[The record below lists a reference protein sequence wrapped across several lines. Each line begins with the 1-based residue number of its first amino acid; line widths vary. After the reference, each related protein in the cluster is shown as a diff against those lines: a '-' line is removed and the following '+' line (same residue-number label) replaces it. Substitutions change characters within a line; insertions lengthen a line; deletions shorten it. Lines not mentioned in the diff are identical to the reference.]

1 MGSSSESAARV
12 GQPVRTTHSAV
23 RRRMSG
29 SFQIDTTANPMAKL
43 AAQGGNGFTWVAM
56 EPLPGW
62 GNGKWD
68 LVGENMHILSVGLGP
83 GETTQMEPGSMMF
96 MGADVEASVN
106 CDGCLARCVGGE
118 ACAAMIYEN
127 KGAAPTYVG
136 MTPPVPADVVALDM
150 AQYDKISARSG
161 AYMASVGA
169 AQPSFELDCC
179 TPTCC
184 CAGFGCVR
192 QTISA
197 DGQGG
202 TAFINATGTVE
213 RKTLE
218 PGETLV
224 IDSNSLV
231 AWHGAALGVRPAG
244 SCMACCCNGE
254 GCCNT
259 TVTGPGTAWVQSM
272 PWAQYKA
279 KMGVTIKL
287 DKAGNVV
294 AAGAPPSAELHRE

>member
-1 MGSSSESAARV
+1 MPTR
-12 GQPVRTTHSAV
+12 
-23 RRRMSG
+23 
-29 SFQIDTTANPMAKL
+29 
-43 AAQGGNGFTWVAM
+43 
-56 EPLPGW
+56 
-62 GNGKWD
+62 
-68 LVGENMHILSVGLGP
+68 
-83 GETTQMEPGSMMF
+83 
-96 MGADVEASVN
+96 
-106 CDGCLARCVGGE
+106 
-118 ACAAMIYEN
+118 
-127 KGAAPTYVG
+127 APT
-136 MTPPVPADVVALDM
+136 ALPSLDPTTLPTL
-150 AQYDKISARSG
+150 DPT
-161 AYMASVGA
+161 

-294 AAGAPPSAELHRE
+294 AAGAPPSAEHADTPGGHGSKNSDDLRAASRFLYGEWLPRSGREPRDAPFFAQRVSVFPDVPEHEAVTDLFLPLSPGT